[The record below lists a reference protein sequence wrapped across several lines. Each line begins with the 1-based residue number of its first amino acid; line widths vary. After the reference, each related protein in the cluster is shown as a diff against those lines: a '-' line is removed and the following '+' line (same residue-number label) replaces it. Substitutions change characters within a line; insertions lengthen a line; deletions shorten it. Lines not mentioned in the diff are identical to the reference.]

1 MVKATLASISNHQ
14 RWRIVMRFAKF
25 AVASASLLLVMGVA
39 MAETAQDDRAR
50 EVIELNSRIMH
61 QQILARDP
69 SLFEVV
75 ALDQFLV
82 VAPGGRI
89 EDKAMAA
96 AGVSAW
102 DAAGI
107 EVSEE
112 QVIFE
117 GDTAVL
123 VGRIQIDGVMQP
135 VGQLPPM
142 KFMAVFIE
150 KPDGWRLLSRS
161 LTPCFPIA
169 IERGLC

>member
-1 MVKATLASISNHQ
+1 
-14 RWRIVMRFAKF
+14 MRSANL
-25 AVASASLLLVMGVA
+25 VVLGASLLLVMGVS
-39 MAETAQDDRAR
+39 AEAAAQDDRAR
-50 EVIELNSRIMH
+50 EVIDLNSRVMH

-69 SLFEVV
+69 SLFQEV

-89 EDKAMAA
+89 EDKAMAV

-107 EVSEE
+107 EVSQE

-123 VGRIQIDGVMQP
+123 VGRIEIDGLMPP
-135 VGQLPPM
+135 VGRLPPM
-142 KFMAVFIE
+142 KFMAVFVE
-150 KPDGWRLLSRS
+150 KSDGWRLLSRS

-169 IERGLC
+169 IEKGFC

>member
-1 MVKATLASISNHQ
+1 
-14 RWRIVMRFAKF
+14 MRFENF
-25 AVASASLLLVMGVA
+25 AWLLTYFLLIVGVTVDA
-39 MAETAQDDRAR
+39 AEQEDPRAR

-69 SLFEVV
+69 ALFEGV
-75 ALDQFLV
+75 ALEQFLV

-89 EDKAMAA
+89 EDKATVV
-96 AGVSAW
+96 AGVSGW

-107 EVSEE
+107 ELSEE

-123 VGRIQIDGVMQP
+123 VGRIQIDGVMPP
-135 VGQLPPM
+135 VGRLPPM

-169 IERGLC
+169 IERGYC

>member
-1 MVKATLASISNHQ
+1 MKNAHLVLLSAIFVMVGVTPK
-14 RWRIVMRFAKF
+14 
-25 AVASASLLLVMGVA
+25 VAGQ
-39 MAETAQDDRAR
+39 EDPRAR
-50 EVIELNSRIMH
+50 AVIELNSRIMH

-69 SLFEVV
+69 SLFQEV

-89 EDKAMAA
+89 EDKAMAI
-96 AGVSAW
+96 AGVSVW
-102 DAAGI
+102 DASAI

-123 VGRIQIDGVMQP
+123 VGRIEIDGLMPP
-135 VGQLPPM
+135 VGKLPPM

-150 KPDGWRLLSRS
+150 KPEGWRLLSRS

-169 IERGLC
+169 IERGVC

>member
-1 MVKATLASISNHQ
+1 
-14 RWRIVMRFAKF
+14 MRSANF
-25 AVASASLLLVMGVA
+25 VVVSASLLLIMGVA
-39 MAETAQDDRAR
+39 LEAAAQDDRAR

-69 SLFEVV
+69 SLFQEV

-102 DAAGI
+102 DATGI
-107 EVSEE
+107 EVSQE

-117 GDTAVL
+117 GNAAVL
-123 VGRIQIDGVMQP
+123 VGRVQIDGVMKP
-135 VGQLPPM
+135 VGELPPM

-169 IERGLC
+169 IEKGLC

>member
-1 MVKATLASISNHQ
+1 
-14 RWRIVMRFAKF
+14 MRSANF
-25 AVASASLLLVMGVA
+25 VGVSASLLLFMGVA
-39 MAETAQDDRAR
+39 VEAAAQDARAR
-50 EVIELNSRIMH
+50 EVIDLNSRIMH

-69 SLFEVV
+69 TLFQQV
-75 ALDQFLV
+75 ALEQFLV

-89 EDKAMAA
+89 EDKATAA
-96 AGVSAW
+96 AGVGSW

-123 VGRIQIDGVMQP
+123 VGRVQIDGVMKP
-135 VGQLPPM
+135 VGELPPM

-150 KPDGWRLLSRS
+150 KPGGWRLLSRS

-169 IERGLC
+169 IEKGVC